1 MMSYKM
7 TQLEISAPVL
17 EELNKMSGEYVGF
30 NTLLENTKLE
40 PPALTR
46 RLHFL
51 MVAHYVDK
59 NVVEG
64 PKKKVEQTFKISE
77 YGQKALARYKEITKL
92 MGEIP

>member
-1 MMSYKM
+1 
-7 TQLEISAPVL
+7 
-17 EELNKMSGEYVGF
+17 
-30 NTLLENTKLE
+30 
-40 PPALTR
+40 
-46 RLHFL
+46 